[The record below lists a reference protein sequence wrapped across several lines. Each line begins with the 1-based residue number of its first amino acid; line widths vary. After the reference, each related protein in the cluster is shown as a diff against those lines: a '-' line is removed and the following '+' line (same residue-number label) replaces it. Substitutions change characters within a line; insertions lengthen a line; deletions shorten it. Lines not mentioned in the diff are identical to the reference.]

1 MGRTTK
7 ERLSSR
13 FGRAGGLRSRKV
25 KHVFNEQ
32 TTIYHKAVR
41 RHFIIKNLFSG
52 ETSSTYCIYLLHQ

>member
-1 MGRTTK
+1 MGRITK

-41 RHFIIKNLFSG
+41 RHLN
-52 ETSSTYCIYLLHQ
+52 